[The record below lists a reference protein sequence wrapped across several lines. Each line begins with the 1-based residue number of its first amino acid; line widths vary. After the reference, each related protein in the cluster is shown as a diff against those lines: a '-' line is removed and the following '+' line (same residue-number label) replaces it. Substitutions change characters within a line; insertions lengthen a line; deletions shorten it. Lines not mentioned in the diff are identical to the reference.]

1 MLPPP
6 LRQPL
11 LSPTRLLPLLL
22 LLLLFRKKALKKA
35 GKGKAPPAPPPVPAV
50 KAEEATVD
58 PADEEKE
65 RKKKERAEQ
74 EAKRSKR
81 RIEKITLHVQVGN
94 EDGKKFWEKF
104 GFSVVVSH
112 FYLTLTEGQS
122 ANRTTMTV
130 SLQETVPNYYRK
142 N

>member
-1 MLPPP
+1 LSAASQTLLQPASTDAPSASSPTPALADSTAPAATPTPP
-6 LRQPL
+6 L
-11 LSPTRLLPLLL
+11 S
-22 LLLLFRKKALKKA
+22 KKALKKA

-112 FYLTLTEGQS
+112 LSYSHYQREPIS
-122 ANRTTMTV
+122 
-130 SLQETVPNYYRK
+130 
-142 N
+142 